1 MKSENKDIN
10 QLQLNEISFGYEE
23 RLVLER
29 INLGLM
35 KGSFISIVGPN
46 GSGKSTLI
54 RLMSAGL
61 KPKNGVVLIDGEKIE
76 SLGKKELAKKISFVP
91 QTIPSDVPFTSREVV
106 LMARYPYL
114 RRLSSESK
122 IDYEIVEQ
130 AMKYTDT
137 LEFSDRPMKTLSGGE
152 RQRVILAQALA
163 QEPEIML
170 LDEPVS
176 NLDLLHQVEILNL
189 LKRLCVER
197 NITVIAIL
205 HDLNMATTYSDFA
218 LILKEKKIA
227 AQGIPED
234 IFTVERIKDV
244 FDIDVT
250 ISLSPVT
257 HKPYIY
263 THISKK
269 VDLNGYKIHVLCG
282 GGSGSGIIK
291 NLVNDGFDVS
301 VGVLS
306 AGDMDWQI
314 SKELNL
320 KMTEVIPFTTIS
332 REAYEKNLKLCEI
345 ADVIILAPAYFGKAN
360 KLNAEIL
367 CEPSLKNKKKIIID
381 LEGISERDFS
391 GGEVTEKLLKIKE
404 RTTSVNSE
412 KELYLVMRDYI
423 ENK

>member
-1 MKSENKDIN
+1 MKQGNIEDG
-10 QLQLNEISFGYEE
+10 QLSLTDISFGYEE
-23 RLVLER
+23 RLILER

-35 KGSFISIVGPN
+35 RGSFISIVGPN
-46 GSGKSTLI
+46 GSGKSTLL

-61 KPKNGVVLIDGEKIE
+61 KPKNGVVLINGEKIE
-76 SLGKKELAKKISFVP
+76 NLKKKELAKKMSFVP
-91 QTIPSDVPFTSREVV
+91 QTIPSDVPFTAKEIV
-106 LMARYPYL
+106 LMSRYPYL
-114 RRLSSESK
+114 KRLNSESEV
-122 IDYEIVEQ
+122 DFAIVEQ
-130 AMKYTDT
+130 AMKYTNT
-137 LEFSDRPMKTLSGGE
+137 LSFSDRLMKTLSGGE
-152 RQRVILAQALA
+152 RQRVILAQAIA

-189 LKRLCVER
+189 LKRLCIER
-197 NITVIAIL
+197 GITVIAIL

-218 LILKEKKIA
+218 LILSEKKIA

-234 IFTVERIKDV
+234 IFTTEKIKEV

-269 VDLNGYKIHVLCG
+269 VDINGFRVHILCG

-291 NLVNDGFDVS
+291 NLNNEGYEVS

-306 AGDMDWQI
+306 AGDMDWQS

-320 KMTEVIPFTTIS
+320 KMIEIIPFTNIS
-332 REAYEKNLKLCEI
+332 REAYERNLKLCEE
-345 ADVIILAPAYFGKAN
+345 ADLIILAPAYFGKAN
-360 KLNAEIL
+360 RLNAEII
-367 CEPSLKNKKKIIID
+367 CEPSLRNKKKVIID
-381 LEGISERDFS
+381 YDGIKDRDFTDGHISELLS
-391 GGEVTEKLLKIKE
+391 NEKVNALKI
-404 RTTSVNSE
+404 NDE
-412 KELYLVMRDYI
+412 KELYLIMRDFI